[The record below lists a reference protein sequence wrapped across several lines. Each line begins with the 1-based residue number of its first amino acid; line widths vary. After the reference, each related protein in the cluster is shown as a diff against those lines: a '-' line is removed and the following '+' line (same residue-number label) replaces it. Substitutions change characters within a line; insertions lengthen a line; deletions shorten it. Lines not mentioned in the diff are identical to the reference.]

1 MIKYNKKDGDKKIM
15 LGITHGDLNGI
26 SYEVIIKSLN
36 DNRIGELFTP
46 VIYGL
51 SKALAFN
58 RKNIGAND
66 FNYKIVNGAVQAYHK
81 KTNIVNISEE
91 EVTIDFGKATAE
103 AGTLALKALEI
114 ACNDLRDG
122 KIQALVTAPLN
133 KAVIPADEV
142 PFSGHTGY
150 LTSFFGAEQS
160 LMLMVHRSIRIGTVT
175 EHIPLRDVPA
185 EITEELIIKKTSLL
199 HQSLQQDFDIQ
210 RPKIALLSL
219 NPHAGDKGVIGTED
233 DEIVTPAIKQ
243 LKHKGFMVY
252 GPFPADG
259 FFGSGAYAKFDAT
272 LAMYHDQ
279 GMVPFKLLAFESGVN
294 YTAGLPIVRTSP
306 AHGTAYDKAGKN
318 TASFEAM
325 RQAIYLAVD
334 IYRNREAFRE
344 RNANPLPTGLLN
356 EQHNDKST
364 KTNPKSSS

>member
-1 MIKYNKKDGDKKIM
+1 MIKQSKKNDDKKIM

-36 DNRIGELFTP
+36 DNRIGELLTP

-58 RKNIGAND
+58 RKNIGASD
-66 FNYKIVNGAVQAYHK
+66 FNYKIVNNAVQAYHK

-103 AGTLALKALEI
+103 AGALALKALEI

-133 KAVIPADEV
+133 KANIPTDEV

-150 LTSFFGAEQS
+150 LTSFFGADES
-160 LMLMVHRSIRIGTVT
+160 LMLMVYRDIRIGTVT
-175 EHIPLRDVPA
+175 GHVPLKDVSL
-185 EITEELIIKKTSLL
+185 EITEELIIKKTDIL
-199 HQSLQQDFDIQ
+199 HRSLQQDFDIQ
-210 RPKIALLSL
+210 RPKIAVLSL

-233 DEIVTPAIKQ
+233 DEIVTPAIRQ
-243 LKHKGFMVY
+243 LKRKGYLVH

-259 FFGSGAYAKFDAT
+259 FFGSGAYTKFDAV

-279 GMVPFKLLAFESGVN
+279 GMIPFKLMAFENGVN

-318 TASFEAM
+318 TASFAAM

-334 IYRNREAFRE
+334 IFRNREAYQE

-356 EQHNDKST
+356 DQHNDKST
-364 KTNPKSSS
+364 KTNPTSSS